1 MPTLWRLL
9 LCRPHTQHP
18 LLVLDLVSWLEHSY
32 RTLSSPDITGARS
45 DLFVTC
51 ASDGNVRVWD
61 LSDYGVLTNIM
72 VPCPVCCVYFTVEDE
87 IICGCA
93 DGGLQC
99 YSATDGSLLWQI
111 PNAHSKAVTHIA
123 STPECYLSTGEDG
136 ALRLWLKSNRR
147 MLGQFAEHAGPI
159 TGMLC

>member
-1 MPTLWRLL
+1 M
-9 LCRPHTQHP
+9 
-18 LLVLDLVSWLEHSY
+18 SWLEHSY
-32 RTLSSPDITGARS
+32 RALSSPDITGARS

-72 VPCPVCCVYFTVEDE
+72 VPCPDCCVYFTVEDE